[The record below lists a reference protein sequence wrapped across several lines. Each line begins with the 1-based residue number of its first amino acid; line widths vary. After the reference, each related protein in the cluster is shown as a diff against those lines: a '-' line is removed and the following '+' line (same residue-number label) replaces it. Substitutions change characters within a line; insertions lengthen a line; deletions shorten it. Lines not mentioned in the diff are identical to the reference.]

1 MKLPIRIADE
11 VAAKSESKSAYLR
24 SDNVYVN
31 KWFNTYLE
39 LRERCSCLHT
49 MSLGMKVSSRIL
61 QLSFLIVRFAE
72 EVIRVDSSFQNLK
85 HAYLCY
91 TVYIVQ
97 YSYVNSSFQT
107 STNVNLKSKSTPFY

>member
-11 VAAKSESKSAYLR
+11 VAANLSESKSAYLR

-39 LRERCSCLHT
+39 LTSRERYSLHT

-85 HAYLCY
+85 HAYLCSY
-91 TVYIVQ
+91 SQYIC
-97 YSYVNSSFQT
+97 S
-107 STNVNLKSKSTPFY
+107 PFIICKLVVPD